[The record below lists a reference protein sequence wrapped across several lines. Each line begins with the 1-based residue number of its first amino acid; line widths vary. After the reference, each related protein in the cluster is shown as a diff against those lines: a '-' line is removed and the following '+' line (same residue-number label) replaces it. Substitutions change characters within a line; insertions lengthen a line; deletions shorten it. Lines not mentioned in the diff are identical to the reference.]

1 VIALPFWD
9 ECLLRHYKDTPA
21 SVSVIQGKWK
31 TGKTDFALFLC
42 VDELQDRLGIVKEV
56 ATNIKTNGEAIFV
69 NNFDDLEA
77 WLFKN
82 KERKAF
88 IFDEAIKSSPS
99 RAAMSKINVRWLQ
112 YIPELSKARCH
123 MFVITQEAQYTEKL
137 FLHPTFV
144 RAHWIKRD
152 LKTVDLIS
160 PLYKEICRFSEIPQT
175 RVKFDPYAVATWH
188 LEATSLEVVDNDIKI
203 ALEYARG
210 KRSHE
215 IMQKYGLRYRSDLML
230 TIRRAIEK
238 MYNVYMRRGGA
249 EVTENTTDNKEPQVL
264 PSV

>member
-1 VIALPFWD
+1 MTFWD
-9 ECLLRHYKDTPA
+9 ECLFKHYRESPS

-42 VDELQDRLGIVKEV
+42 VDELRDRLGVIKEV
-56 ATNIKTNGEAIFV
+56 ATNIKTNGETVYI
-69 NNFDDLEA
+69 NNFDDLEV

-82 KERKAF
+82 KDRKAF

-123 MFVITQEAQYTEKL
+123 MFVITQEAQFTEKL

-160 PLYKEICRFSEIPQT
+160 PFYKHICRFNELPKT
-175 RVKFDPYAVATWH
+175 KVEFDPYSIAVWQ
-188 LEATSLEVVDNDIKI
+188 LEAADQAVVDNDIKI

-210 KRSHE
+210 ERSHN
-215 IMQKYGLRYRSDLML
+215 IMRKYGLRYRSDLMIA
-230 TIRRAIEK
+230 IRRAIEK
-238 MYNVYMRRGGA
+238 MYSVYERRA
-249 EVTENTTDNKEPQVL
+249 RLEASDLTTENKELQIPT
-264 PSV
+264 ST